1 MHAGDRREGDGLYS
15 CFLGVGF
22 LYSMT
27 ILPPTQE
34 GVKDKLGQFK
44 GKDKGGI

>member
-1 MHAGDRREGDGLYS
+1 MNAGDRREGGGFYS

-22 LYSMT
+22 LYITT

-34 GVKDKLGQFK
+34 AVKDKLGQFK
-44 GKDKGGI
+44 GKDKGGT